1 MSNTL
6 SYQQIVDKIQYFADN
21 HIQVKRFGSDFSEQ
35 LPNFATEGEAWPI
48 LYVSP
53 IDFLLQGNVNEYIL
67 DVYCLDLIQNG
78 RENVTTIVSDCYL
91 ILHDL
96 YRWITD
102 GNDLSIDVLSD
113 PNILPLNNY
122 LMDYAAGGVL
132 RLRIQ
137 GESYSICDIPG
148 LKE

>member
-1 MSNTL
+1 MSTTVT
-6 SYQQIVDKIQYFADN
+6 YQQIIDKIKYFADN
-21 HIQVKRFGSDFSEQ
+21 HIQIKRFGSDFSEQ
-35 LPNFATEGEAWPI
+35 LPNFATDSQSWPI

-96 YRWITD
+96 YRWIVD
-102 GNDLSIDVLSD
+102 GNDYSIDVLSD

-137 GESYSICDIPG
+137 GTSYSICEIPG